1 MPNKIMQKQRQ
12 SIDERLILILA
23 AFAYFLFFA
32 HPAEAQSKKNSKDT
46 LRFTAPAV
54 VVTGN
59 KISNNPAIKLT
70 SSQVITRENI
80 ETIPAL
86 QISDVIDK
94 SPGVYVKNYGGAG
107 GLKTVNIRGTN
118 SSQNVIMLDGVPLN
132 SKQNAMFDL
141 SILPLSFVNEIE
153 IVRGGASDLFGSNA
167 MGGAVNLLSD
177 SRRSDRYKMSYF
189 VGSYNEH
196 KASISTPSYQIG
208 DFNFSLSGSG
218 VYSEGD
224 YKFRFSEYGED
235 KILRRENAKFDNLG
249 LFLNSGYMIDID
261 KYISFKTINTYTL
274 RGVPGAVVQNRLESK
289 FATLSDLSSFN
300 NLSYNSALS
309 KEDFLKV
316 TLVAKHNKQVYDD
329 AQPNAIAELD
339 HAEFQNTEFAM
350 LAANTYEG
358 DWFKLN
364 TNLDYTYSTLEGD
377 MLDPS
382 VDRHVFRHNLSFAN
396 ILDKSIYFTN
406 GDMLSIA
413 PSFRVELYN
422 TFAPA
427 YSYAIAFLHNS
438 AFDSENMFP
447 ITSKFRYSRNFRM
460 PSFNELYY
468 YNYGT
473 SDLLPEKSHSFDLAF
488 TVGYSKYISLELS
501 TYFIRTKDQIVSVP
515 KNTISWTAMNIG
527 LVETKGIE
535 ALLNLHLFS
544 GIVDFSFA
552 YTRQEVID
560 KSENSFSYGKY
571 IIYTPQEIIN
581 STLNLNL
588 SDRIALQ
595 GNAEYSSH
603 RFALPDNTYD
613 SMLGNYLILN
623 AAVFYK
629 FEFLDMNCRLQFELK
644 NILDKNYQMILNY
657 PMPGRVFRVG
667 INLDF

>member
-12 SIDERLILILA
+12 SIDERLIIILA
-23 AFAYFLFFA
+23 AFAYFLLCTQPVLS
-32 HPAEAQSKKNSKDT
+32 HSKKNAKDT

-54 VVTGN
+54 VITGN

-153 IVRGGASDLFGSNA
+153 IIRGGASDLFGSNA

-177 SRRSDRYKMSYF
+177 SRRSDRYKLSYF
-189 VGSYNEH
+189 IGSYNEH
-196 KASISTPSYQIG
+196 KLSLSTPSYQIG
-208 DFNFSLSGSG
+208 DFNFSVSGSG
-218 VYSEGD
+218 VYSKGD
-224 YKFRFSEYGED
+224 YKFKFNEYGED
-235 KILRRENAKFDNLG
+235 KILRRENAQFNNLG
-249 LFLNSGYMIDID
+249 IFFNSGYMIDLD
-261 KYISFKTINTYTL
+261 KYISYKSINTNTL
-274 RGVPGAVVQNRLESK
+274 RGVPGAVVQNKLESK
-289 FATLSDLSSFN
+289 YATLSDLSSFN
-300 NLSYNSALS
+300 NLSYNTALS

-316 TLVAKHNKQVYDD
+316 TLVGKYNKQVYDD
-329 AQPNAIAELD
+329 AKPHAVARLH
-339 HAEFQNTEFAM
+339 HAEFENSEFAL

-358 DWFKLN
+358 EIFKLN
-364 TNLDYTYSTLEGD
+364 TNLDYTFSTLEGD

-382 VDRHVFRHNLSFAN
+382 VDRKVNRHNLSFAN
-396 ILDKSIYFTN
+396 ILDKSIYFSN

-413 PSFRVELYN
+413 PSFRVDVYN
-422 TFAPA
+422 TFSPA
-427 YSYAIAFLHNS
+427 YSYALAFLHNS
-438 AFDSENMFP
+438 SFDARNMFP
-447 ITSKFRYSRNFRM
+447 ITSKFRYSRNYRM

-473 SDLLPEKSHSFDLAF
+473 SDLLPEKSHSFDLSFAL
-488 TVGYSKYISLELS
+488 GYSKYVSLELS

-588 SDRIALQ
+588 SDKIALQ

-603 RFALPDNTYD
+603 RFTLPDNSYD
-613 SMLGNYLILN
+613 SMLGRYLILN

-629 FEFLDMNCRLQFELK
+629 FNILDMNYRLQLELK
-644 NILDKNYQMILNY
+644 NILDKNYQMIINY
-657 PMPGRVFRVG
+657 PMPGRIIRIG